1 MSRYTQH
8 ARNLYYSYPRR
19 IEKGIFDHTVVKIG
33 DKKWRVLPILSRT
46 PRSRSQGWIV
56 EAKKF
61 PPDTSD
67 FGKICYPGKDRVQP
81 REIKCT
87 CPDATATEDYG
98 RDWTFSR
105 AGLFYPCKHIIAV
118 LIKEKVDFIE
128 DTLANYNKDRN
139 DDCSGGFVCP
149 PGAFC
154 GGVGDPPNYGDYPPC
169 TRLKIDFNTL
179 YRNNF
184 TNEIVTLNH
193 TAYVYSPIQSISVSP
208 FGPVVTRA
216 YGQQYYLGYNFC
228 NNSFG
233 NSDTHGP
240 STTGYTFVSSIYI
253 ISQGYPPNGWYD

>member
-1 MSRYTQH
+1 MSRYSQN

-33 DKKWRVLPILSRT
+33 DKKWRVLPVLSRT
-46 PRSRSQGWIV
+46 PRSRFQGWIV

-233 NSDTHGP
+233 NSDTHGGG
-240 STTGYTFVSSIYI
+240 TAYTFVSSIYI
-253 ISQGYPPNGWYD
+253 ISEGYPPDGWYD

>member
-1 MSRYTQH
+1 MSRYSQQ
-8 ARNLYYSYPRR
+8 ARNLYTSYSRR
-19 IEKGIFDHTVVKIG
+19 IEKGISDHTVTRIG

-46 PRSRSQGWIV
+46 PRSRPQGWIV
-56 EAKKF
+56 ESKTF
-61 PPDTSD
+61 PPSTQD
-67 FGKICYPGKDRVQP
+67 FGRICYPGKDRVQE

-87 CPDATATEDYG
+87 CPDATATEEYG

-118 LIKEKVDFIE
+118 LVKEKVDFIE

-139 DDCSGGFVCP
+139 DDCFICP

-154 GGVGDPPNYGDYPPC
+154 GGVGDPPNYGNFSSC
-169 TRLKIDFNTL
+169 TRLQIDFNTV
-179 YRNNF
+179 YRSNF

-193 TAYVYSPIQSISVSP
+193 TAYVYAPISSIFVSS
-208 FGPVVTRA
+208 FGPVVTLA

-228 NNSFG
+228 NNSFV

-240 STTGYTFVSSIYI
+240 GTTFTFISSSYI
-253 ISQGYPPNGWYD
+253 ISEGYPPPGWYD

>member
-1 MSRYTQH
+1 MSRYSQN
-8 ARNLYYSYPRR
+8 ARNLYYSYPLR
-19 IEKGIFDHTVVKIG
+19 IEKVISDHVVTRIG

-46 PRSRSQGWIV
+46 PRSRSEGWIV

-139 DDCSGGFVCP
+139 DDCFACP

-154 GGVGDPPNYGDYPPC
+154 GEVDDDPNYGNFPPC
-169 TRLKIDFNTL
+169 TRLKILFNTVHQ
-179 YRNNF
+179 NNF
-184 TNEIVTLNH
+184 TDEIVTLNH
-193 TAYVYSPIQSISVSP
+193 TAYVYGPISSIFVTP
-208 FGPVVTRA
+208 FNRVVTRA

-228 NNSFG
+228 NNSFV
-233 NSDTHGP
+233 NSDTHGGGA
-240 STTGYTFVSSIYI
+240 SYTFISSSYI
-253 ISQGYPPNGWYD
+253 ISEGYPPSGWYD

>member
-1 MSRYTQH
+1 MSRYSQN

-19 IEKGIFDHTVVKIG
+19 IEKGISDHTVVKIG

-87 CPDATATEDYG
+87 CPDATAIEDYG

-118 LIKEKVDFIE
+118 LVKEKVDFIE

-139 DDCSGGFVCP
+139 DDCSGGLICP

-154 GGVGDPPNYGDYPPC
+154 GEVGDSSNYGDFPPC
-169 TRLKIDFNTL
+169 TRLKISFTTVTQSTTL
-179 YRNNF
+179 
-184 TNEIVTLNH
+184 TH
-193 TAYVYSPIQSISVSP
+193 TAYVYSPIQSISVGLNGS
-208 FGPVVTRA
+208 GVRTIA
-216 YGQQYYLGYNFC
+216 YGQQYYLGFDFC
-228 NNSFG
+228 TLFFTG
-233 NSDTHGP
+233 SDYHG
-240 STTGYTFVSSIYI
+240 GVIVSSSYI
-253 ISQGYPPNGWYD
+253 IEEGYPPDGWYD

>member
-1 MSRYTQH
+1 MSRYSQN

-46 PRSRSQGWIV
+46 PRSRFQGWIV

-233 NSDTHGP
+233 NSDTHGGG
-240 STTGYTFVSSIYI
+240 TAYTFVSSIYI
-253 ISQGYPPNGWYD
+253 ISEGYPPDGWYD

>member
-1 MSRYTQH
+1 MSRYSQN

-19 IEKGIFDHTVVKIG
+19 IEKGISDHVVTRIG

-46 PRSRSQGWIV
+46 PRSRSEGWIV

-67 FGKICYPGKDRVQP
+67 FGKICYPGKDRVQK

-118 LIKEKVDFIE
+118 LIKEEVDFVE

-139 DDCSGGFVCP
+139 DDCSGFICP

-154 GGVGDPPNYGDYPPC
+154 GEVDDDSDYGDFPPC
-169 TRLKIDFNTL
+169 TRLKILFNTVH
-179 YRNNF
+179 RDNF
-184 TNEIVTLNH
+184 TDEIVTLNH
-193 TAYVYSPIQSISVSP
+193 TAYVYGPISSIFVSP
-208 FGPVVTRA
+208 FNRVVTRA
-216 YGQQYYLGYNFC
+216 YGQQYYLGYDFC
-228 NNSFG
+228 NNSFV
-233 NSDTHGP
+233 NSDTHGGGA
-240 STTGYTFVSSIYI
+240 SYTFISSSYI
-253 ISQGYPPNGWYD
+253 ISEGYPPSGWYD

>member
-1 MSRYTQH
+1 MSRYSQN

-33 DKKWRVLPILSRT
+33 DKKWRVLPVLSRT
-46 PRSRSQGWIV
+46 PRSRFQGWIV

-139 DDCSGGFVCP
+139 DDCSGGVVCP

>member
-1 MSRYTQH
+1 MSRYSQY
-8 ARNLYYSYPRR
+8 ARNLYYSYLRR
-19 IEKGIFDHTVVKIG
+19 IEKGISDHTVVRIG

-46 PRSRSQGWIV
+46 PYSRFQGWVV

-81 REIKCT
+81 REIKCS

-128 DTLANYNKDRN
+128 NTLANYNKDRN
-139 DDCSGGFVCP
+139 DDCFVCP

-154 GGVGDPPNYGDYPPC
+154 GEVGDLPNYGDFSPC
-169 TRLKIDFNTL
+169 TRLKISFNTVH
-179 YRNNF
+179 RNNF
-184 TNEIVTLNH
+184 TDEIVTLTH
-193 TAYVYSPIQSISVSP
+193 TAYVYAPIQSISVSLS
-208 FGPVVTRA
+208 GRVVTRA
-216 YGQQYYLGYNFC
+216 YGQQYYLGYDFC

-233 NSDTHGP
+233 NSDTHGGGA
-240 STTGYTFVSSIYI
+240 SYTFISSSYI
-253 ISQGYPPNGWYD
+253 IEEGYPPDDWY

>member
-1 MSRYTQH
+1 MSRYSQN

-19 IEKGIFDHTVVKIG
+19 IEKGISDHTVVRIG

-67 FGKICYPGKDRVQP
+67 FGKICYPGKDRVQE

-98 RDWTFSR
+98 RNWTFSR

-118 LIKEKVDFIE
+118 LIKEKIDFID

-139 DDCSGGFVCP
+139 DDCSGGFICP

-154 GGVGDPPNYGDYPPC
+154 GEVGGSPNYGDYPPC
-169 TRLKIDFNTL
+169 TRLRIDFYSVFKNWL
-179 YRNNF
+179 DQI
-184 TNEIVTLNH
+184 IVLTH
-193 TAYVYSPIQSISVSP
+193 IAYVFSPIDSIFVDDYGSVLISASGRQY
-208 FGPVVTRA
+208 FRGGIEGCEDFFDVV
-216 YGQQYYLGYNFC
+216 
-228 NNSFG
+228 
-233 NSDTHGP
+233 DVHGGGTFI
-240 STTGYTFVSSIYI
+240 SSRYT
-253 ISQGYPPNGWYD
+253 ISEEVVPPGFYD

>member
-1 MSRYTQH
+1 MSRYSQN

-19 IEKGIFDHTVVKIG
+19 IEKGISDHVVTRIG

-46 PRSRSQGWIV
+46 PRSRSEGWIV

-67 FGKICYPGKDRVQP
+67 FGKICYPGKDRVQN

-139 DDCSGGFVCP
+139 DDCSACP

-154 GGVGDPPNYGDYPPC
+154 GEVDDDPNYGNFPPC
-169 TRLKIDFNTL
+169 TRLKILFNTVH
-179 YRNNF
+179 RDNF
-184 TNEIVTLNH
+184 TDEIVTLNH
-193 TAYVYSPIQSISVSP
+193 TAYVYGPISSIFVSP
-208 FGPVVTRA
+208 FNRVVTRA
-216 YGQQYYLGYNFC
+216 YGQQYYLGYDFC
-228 NNSFG
+228 NNSFV
-233 NSDTHGP
+233 NSDTHGGGA
-240 STTGYTFVSSIYI
+240 SYTFISSSYI
-253 ISQGYPPNGWYD
+253 ISEGYPPSGWYD

>member
-1 MSRYTQH
+1 MSRYSQN

-19 IEKGIFDHTVVKIG
+19 IEKGISDHTVVRIG

-46 PRSRSQGWIV
+46 PYSRSQGWIV

-67 FGKICYPGKDRVQP
+67 FGKICYPGKDRVQE

-87 CPDATATEDYG
+87 CPDATATEDHG

-139 DDCSGGFVCP
+139 DDCSDSFPCP

-154 GGVGDPPNYGDYPPC
+154 GEVGGSSNYGDYPPC
-169 TRLKIDFNTL
+169 TRLKIAFTTVTQD
-179 YRNNF
+179 RF
-184 TNEIVTLNH
+184 TNEIRTLNH
-193 TAYVYSPIQSISVSP
+193 TAYVYAPIQSISIGSAGGGVRT
-208 FGPVVTRA
+208 VA
-216 YGQQYYLGYNFC
+216 YGQQYYLSYNFC
-228 NNSFG
+228 TNSFTGSDFHGG
-233 NSDTHGP
+233 NILS
-240 STTGYTFVSSIYI
+240 STYI
-253 ISQGYPPNGWYD
+253 ISEGYPPDGWYD

>member
-1 MSRYTQH
+1 MSRYSQN

-33 DKKWRVLPILSRT
+33 DKKWRVLPILSLT

-233 NSDTHGP
+233 NSDTHGGG
-240 STTGYTFVSSIYI
+240 TAYTFVSSIYI
-253 ISQGYPPNGWYD
+253 ISEGYPPDGWYD